1 MLHKLSAVKF
11 NTLFYSMVSLCLL
24 SLCVANVTHARS
36 LDDINESKYIVIAV
50 YDNYLP
56 FSARVEGVPSG
67 IDVDIATHIAK
78 TMNVELRLKW
88 MTADEST
95 EDDLRNN
102 LWKGHFLDKTKADL
116 MLRVPYDK
124 DYTLKRDDV
133 GLLVHEQ
140 VHMFAPYHTE
150 TWKIVFDQSRL
161 VDVPT
166 MALFQYHPI
175 GVEIDSI
182 PQFYLMSAFRGSMAK
197 NTRQFDTL
205 ALAVKGMQATK
216 VDAVMG
222 LRSQITAFHHTL
234 DPKQYQ
240 LANNSFPLLGKQKWD
255 IGMAVQTDYRALGY
269 EVGDIVG
276 AMVKDGTLAKIF
288 AAHHSE
294 YEVPAY
300 YIE

>member
-124 DYTLKRDDV
+124 
-133 GLLVHEQ
+133 
-140 VHMFAPYHTE
+140 
-150 TWKIVFDQSRL
+150 
-161 VDVPT
+161 
-166 MALFQYHPI
+166 
-175 GVEIDSI
+175 
-182 PQFYLMSAFRGSMAK
+182 FY
-197 NTRQFDTL
+197 TL
-205 ALAVKGMQATK
+205 ALAVKFMQATK
-216 VDAVMG
+216 FDAVMG

-288 AAHHSE
+288 AAHHAE